1 MTQARGPRHGRI
13 TDYFAQDAGKMGL
26 REIRLIEAMHR
37 SGDNGREIAK
47 L

>member
-1 MTQARGPRHGRI
+1 MTRARGPRHGRI

-37 SGDNGREIAK
+37 GDNGREIAK